1 MDFYSTFLFSELMSK
16 AGLYTLK
23 SVASRTILSAA
34 YLGEDAVTGMIDGT
48 YEFLHGNLSC
58 LQCICCRACL
68 QER

>member
-48 YEFLHGNLSC
+48 
-58 LQCICCRACL
+58 
-68 QER
+68 